1 MDKRESLRLAELAQ
15 QGDAAAFEALVTAHE
30 KMVYN
35 LVYRMV
41 GNTEDAQD
49 ISQEVFLKAYRYL
62 ARFNRQASFS
72 TWIYQIAVNTAIDEL
87 RRRKGKETL
96 SLEEEY
102 EGDKKNFHKQYASPG
117 PNVEEQVLEKEGLHS
132 LKQAV
137 FALPEEQKTVVIL
150 RDMEGFSYEEIA
162 RITGTALGTV
172 KSRLARGR
180 EQLRRWLLAEKE
192 TGRTSIERRGRH
204 GLF

>member
-102 EGDKKNFHKQYASPG
+102 
-117 PNVEEQVLEKEGLHS
+117 
-132 LKQAV
+132 
-137 FALPEEQKTVVIL
+137 
-150 RDMEGFSYEEIA
+150 
-162 RITGTALGTV
+162 
-172 KSRLARGR
+172 
-180 EQLRRWLLAEKE
+180 
-192 TGRTSIERRGRH
+192 
-204 GLF
+204 